1 MIQNWVYPLYWP
13 PYGKYNFWE
22 QASLHYWSW
31 RSKSVWSIAG
41 TFLTVGLKD
50 TGTKCAEHLLGT
62 YFAQPKKSH
71 KVHSS
76 APLPFCRNFFCPS
89 DFCCFPKDY
98 QIFPV
103 PKFCVS
109 SGLPFLAVYWRLHN
123 SSAVPQTFIIF
134 PNPGV
139 TDSPYLWLITVD
151 QKFSPEYHL
160 GSPLLIL
167 LLTRRSIFSDG
178 QPTTLCTWIF
188 LFVASAHAVHGLN
201 IFLLT
206 NVIKTAKRLPSS
218 RLSNPAST

>member
-31 RSKSVWSIAG
+31 RSKSVWSIVG

-62 YFAQPKKSH
+62 YFAQPEKSH

-76 APLPFCRNFFCPS
+76 APLPFCCNFFCPS

-109 SGLPFLAVYWRLHN
+109 SGLPYLAVYWRLHN

-139 TDSPYLWLITVD
+139 TDSPYLWIRSSALSITSAPHSSFYCWLGD
-151 QKFSPEYHL
+151 QSFQMA
-160 GSPLLIL
+160 SPL
-167 LLTRRSIFSDG
+167 
-178 QPTTLCTWIF
+178 LCTWIF
-188 LFVASAHAVHGLN
+188 LFVASAHAVRGLN
-201 IFLLT
+201 IFLQT